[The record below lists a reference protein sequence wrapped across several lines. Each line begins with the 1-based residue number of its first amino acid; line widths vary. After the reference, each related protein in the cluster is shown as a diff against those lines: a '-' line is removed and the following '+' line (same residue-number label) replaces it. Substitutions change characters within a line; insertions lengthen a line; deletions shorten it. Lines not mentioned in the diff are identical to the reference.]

1 MPLTDVPDPVFAS
14 GAMGKGLAIEPSQGI
29 LYAPAKGEVTLLFPS
44 KHALG
49 MRTENGAEILFHIG
63 MDTVSLQG
71 AGFDSFVEVGD
82 RIEAGQKL
90 LAFDIEKIREA
101 GLPVTTPIIITNT
114 SLYKD
119 ILVSQEKAVQVGDY
133 LLTTVR

>member
-1 MPLTDVPDPVFAS
+1 
-14 GAMGKGLAIEPSQGI
+14 
-29 LYAPAKGEVTLLFPS
+29 
-44 KHALG
+44 
-49 MRTENGAEILFHIG
+49 

-71 AGFDSFVEVGD
+71 SGFDSFVEVGD

-90 LAFDIEKIREA
+90 LVFDIEKIQEA